1 MTRRL
6 PPRPRSAGAQSER
19 STGGG
24 SWGVGDGDGDRA
36 GGMFSDLRR
45 LDERPKVE
53 EEDAF
58 ERTRRVVAVREGSSD
73 A

>member
-24 SWGVGDGDGDRA
+24 SWGIDDGDGDWA
-36 GGMFSDLRR
+36 GGRFSDRR
-45 LDERPKVE
+45 KFDERPKVE
-53 EEDAF
+53 VEDAF